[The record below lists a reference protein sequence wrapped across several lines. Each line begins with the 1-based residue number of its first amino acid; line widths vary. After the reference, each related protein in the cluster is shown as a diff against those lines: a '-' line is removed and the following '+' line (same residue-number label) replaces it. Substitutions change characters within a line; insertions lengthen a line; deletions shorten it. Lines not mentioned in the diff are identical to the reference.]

1 MESVKLMPID
11 ISEDVEGG
19 VPFDPSKLDHDNPGK
34 EKMRQSVL
42 KVL

>member
-1 MESVKLMPID
+1 MGSVKLMPID

-19 VPFDPSKLDHDNPGK
+19 VPFDLSKLDYDNPDK
-34 EKMRQSVL
+34 EKMRQAVL